1 MDVRRDRPR
10 HAVPPIRRHRQGT
23 LWAFGAALVLTGVLV
38 WALVRP
44 VPQTF
49 EIREDRLMTTPIVHV
64 LGEENEEL
72 TAAAGADPSVGSAD
86 SSLSQRE
93 PLWVRY
99 PVPLDDELQRHICE
113 KCRGTDIP
121 AAVVMGMIAVE
132 TGGTFD
138 ASLVGDGGNSIGLM
152 QIFEGY
158 HTDRMRRLG
167 VFDLEDPFQ
176 NVDVGID
183 VLEELS
189 DYEGR
194 DRPIEWVLMAYN
206 GGPGYADEHW
216 DAGEVSIYAQRVI
229 SLSEEYLEAGQ
240 AVMG

>member
-1 MDVRRDRPR
+1 MDVRRPR

-23 LWAFGAALVLTGVLV
+23 LWAFFAALVLTGVLV
-38 WALVRP
+38 WALARP

-49 EIREDRLMTTPIVHV
+49 EIREDRLMTPKVHV
-64 LGEENEEL
+64 IDESGEEI
-72 TAAAGADPSVGSAD
+72 TAPEPTAMSAV
-86 SSLSQRE
+86 S
-93 PLWVRY
+93 WVRY
-99 PVPLDDELQRHICE
+99 PVPLEDALQRHICE
-113 KCRGTDIP
+113 RCRGTDIP

-138 ASLVGDGGNSIGLM
+138 ADLVGDGGNSVGLM
-152 QIFEGY
+152 QIFAGY
-158 HTDRMRRLG
+158 HAERMRRLG
-167 VFDLEDPFQ
+167 VFDLEDPYQ

-216 DAGEVSIYAQRVI
+216 DAGEVSTYAQRVI